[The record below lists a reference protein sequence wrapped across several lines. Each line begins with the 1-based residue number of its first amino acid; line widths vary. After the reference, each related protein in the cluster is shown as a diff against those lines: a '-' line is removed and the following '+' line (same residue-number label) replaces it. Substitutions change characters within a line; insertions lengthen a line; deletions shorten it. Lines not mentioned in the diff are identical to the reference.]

1 MFDSVFTGSLP
12 DQNLPYEEIVRKYG
26 SIKNAYKMAAQ
37 YYARAY
43 NKSGIKYDTQSSI
56 NPNESEFD
64 EICRNWDMFQ
74 GLQQTTMFQFLN
86 QVLEED
92 GEDIIDTA
100 IPIQPGQE
108 SAAIF
113 LFLQGMFLGVASN
126 ADPTVVVMNQ
136 EIKNKITSKLKMV
149 EMKRLFAEQMKM
161 IEKAAEGSFNVPAD
175 PSEGTEKVVKAVYN
189 SFGSGLQLYAGK
201 LYDYIRA
208 NSATTSDMLRSF
220 TNQMIGR
227 KAVLHCTDDGFVD
240 VVQPEYY
247 ASVYGKDHDY
257 GRYDIARMFVQTM
270 HKDEVLSKYAG
281 WLTEDEK
288 SQIAS
293 GSFADSEI
301 FQNYMRGYG
310 YELYNPTTNFMTGV
324 TVYYKSTI
332 DSGYIFKEDLEGN
345 KYIKKLRNGSKRK
358 GIEVQVLRKATIWS
372 NMFVVDY
379 GIAKTIED
387 PNQFG
392 NKLFPLMCFQPNTYR
407 GINQCLADRMMW
419 KQQQL
424 DAIDNKITE
433 MYSMDL
439 GTIIAMN
446 GAKFDN
452 GLTPSRV
459 YNILRKNKVIV
470 TKKSPDLNDPTNR
483 EPLLQREDVS
493 LMRDIQSYINIKES
507 FKNELK
513 EIANVNNVTMGT
525 PTSYVGLKTQ
535 QNSSALAS
543 NSIQYTIVGTLQ
555 LWADAGSFALENLR
569 KRVVNDPENPI
580 FQNLLGEKGIQ
591 LIIDAKDVPFSQW
604 LLYISHQDVIDPARK
619 ERMLR
624 AMDML
629 MQSGAVDWRD
639 WLEVEDAKTIS
650 QLKDYT
656 NFAVAKKQYM
666 AQMQQ
671 MAAEQAKQQQVET
684 MANAQLQGKV
694 MDNDA
699 KLQAQNQT
707 NATRLAD
714 TALRETGDV
723 NAAGAILEG
732 AQGAGMQTA
741 PQEQMM

>member
-37 YYARAY
+37 YYARSY
-43 NKSGIKYDTQSSI
+43 NKSGIRYDTQSSV
-56 NPNESEFD
+56 NPNQSEFD
-64 EICRNWDMFQ
+64 EICRNWDMFH
-74 GLQQTTMFQFLN
+74 GLQKTTMFQFLN
-86 QVLEED
+86 QVLDDD
-92 GEDIIDTA
+92 GDDIIETA

-136 EIKNKITSKLKMV
+136 DMKNKITTKLKMV

-161 IEKAAEGSFNVPAD
+161 IEESAGGQFNIPAD
-175 PSEGTEKVVKAVYN
+175 PSEGTERVLKAVYN
-189 SFGSGLQLYAGK
+189 SFGTGLQLYAGK

-208 NSATTSDMLRSF
+208 NSATTSDMLRAF
-220 TNQMIGR
+220 TNQMVGR
-227 KAVLHCTDDGFVD
+227 RSVLHVLENGMIE

-247 ASVYGKDHDY
+247 ASVYAKDHDY
-257 GRYDIARMFVQTM
+257 GRYDIARMVVQTM
-270 HKDEVLSKYAG
+270 HKDEVISKYSE
-281 WLTEDEK
+281 WLTDDEK
-288 SQIAS
+288 AQINS

-301 FQNYMRGYG
+301 FQNYLRGYG

-332 DSGYIFKEDLEGN
+332 DSGYISKEDMDGN

-379 GIAKTIED
+379 GIAKTIDD

-392 NKLFPLMCFQPNTYR
+392 NKLFPLLCFQPNTYR

-439 GTIIAMN
+439 GTILAMN

-452 GLTPSRV
+452 GLTPSKV
-459 YNILRKNKVIV
+459 YNILRRNKVIV

-483 EPLLQREDVS
+483 EPLIQREDVS
-493 LMRDIQSYINIKES
+493 LMRDIQNYIEIKRS
-507 FKNELK
+507 FQVEL
-513 EIANVNNVTMGT
+513 ERIANVNNVTMGT

-535 QNSSALAS
+535 QNSASLAS
-543 NSIQYTIVGTLQ
+543 NSVQYSIVGTLQ
-555 LWADAGSFALENLR
+555 LWADAGSMALENLR
-569 KRVVNDPENPI
+569 KRVIDDPENPI
-580 FQNLLGEKGIQ
+580 FQNLLGEKGVQ
-591 LIIDAKDVPFSQW
+591 LIIDSKDIPFSEW
-604 LLYISHQDVIDPARK
+604 MLYISHQDVIDPVRK

-656 NFAVAKKQYM
+656 NFAVAKKEFM
-666 AQMQQ
+666 ARMQQ
-671 MAAEQAKQQQVET
+671 MEAQAAKQQQVET
-684 MANAQLQGKV
+684 MAAAQLEGKA
-694 MDNDA
+694 MDNEA
-699 KLQAQNQT
+699 MLEESVMSNKT
-707 NATRLAD
+707 KIAD
-714 TALRETGDV
+714 TALKQTGDP
-723 NAAGAILEG
+723 NAAAAVI
-732 AQGAGMQTA
+732 AG
-741 PQEQMM
+741 

>member
-37 YYARAY
+37 YYARSY
-43 NKSGIKYDTQSSI
+43 NKSGIRYDTQSSV
-56 NPNESEFD
+56 NPNQSEFD
-64 EICRNWDMFQ
+64 EICRNWDMFH
-74 GLQQTTMFQFLN
+74 GLQKTTMFQFLN
-86 QVLEED
+86 QVLDDD
-92 GEDIIDTA
+92 GDDIIETA

-136 EIKNKITSKLKMV
+136 DMKNKITTKLKMV

-161 IEKAAEGSFNVPAD
+161 IEESAGGQFNIPAD
-175 PSEGTEKVVKAVYN
+175 PSEGTERVLKAVYN
-189 SFGSGLQLYAGK
+189 SFGTGLQLYAGK

-208 NSATTSDMLRSF
+208 NSATTSDMLRAF
-220 TNQMIGR
+220 TNQMVGR
-227 KAVLHCTDDGFVD
+227 RSVLHVLENGMIE

-247 ASVYGKDHDY
+247 ASVYAKDHDY
-257 GRYDIARMFVQTM
+257 GRYDIARMVVQTM
-270 HKDEVLSKYAG
+270 HKDEVISKYSE
-281 WLTEDEK
+281 WLTDDEK
-288 SQIAS
+288 AQINS

-301 FQNYMRGYG
+301 FQNYLRGYG

-332 DSGYIFKEDLEGN
+332 DSGYISKEDMEGN

-379 GIAKTIED
+379 GIAKTIDD

-392 NKLFPLMCFQPNTYR
+392 NKLFPLLCFQPNTYR

-439 GTIIAMN
+439 GTILAMN

-452 GLTPSRV
+452 GLTPSKV
-459 YNILRKNKVIV
+459 YNILRRNKVIV

-483 EPLLQREDVS
+483 EPLIQREDVS
-493 LMRDIQSYINIKES
+493 LMRDIQNYIEIKRS
-507 FKNELK
+507 FQVEL
-513 EIANVNNVTMGT
+513 ERIANVNNVTMGT

-535 QNSSALAS
+535 QNSASLAS
-543 NSIQYTIVGTLQ
+543 NSVQYSIVGTLQ
-555 LWADAGSFALENLR
+555 LWADAGSMALENLR
-569 KRVVNDPENPI
+569 KRVIDDPENPI
-580 FQNLLGEKGIQ
+580 FQNLLGEKGVQ
-591 LIIDAKDVPFSQW
+591 LIIDSKDIPFSEW
-604 LLYISHQDVIDPARK
+604 MLYISHQDVIDPVRK

-629 MQSGAVDWRD
+629 MQAGAVDWRD

-656 NFAVAKKQYM
+656 NFAVAKKEFM
-666 AQMQQ
+666 ARMQQ
-671 MAAEQAKQQQVET
+671 MEAQAAKQQQVET
-684 MANAQLQGKV
+684 MAGAQLEGKA
-694 MDNDA
+694 MDNEAMLEESAMSNKA
-699 KLQAQNQT
+699 KI
-707 NATRLAD
+707 AD
-714 TALRETGDV
+714 TALKQTGDP
-723 NAAGAILEG
+723 NAAA
-732 AQGAGMQTA
+732 AVMAG
-741 PQEQMM
+741 

>member
-37 YYARAY
+37 YYARSY
-43 NKSGIKYDTQSSI
+43 NKSGIRYDTQSSV
-56 NPNESEFD
+56 NPNQSEFD
-64 EICRNWDMFQ
+64 EICRNWDMFH
-74 GLQQTTMFQFLN
+74 GLQKTTMFQFLN
-86 QVLEED
+86 QVLDDD
-92 GEDIIDTA
+92 GDDIIETA

-136 EIKNKITSKLKMV
+136 DMKNKITTKLKMV

-161 IEKAAEGSFNVPAD
+161 IEESAGGQFNIPAD
-175 PSEGTEKVVKAVYN
+175 PSEGTERVLKAVYN
-189 SFGSGLQLYAGK
+189 SFGTGLQLYAGK

-208 NSATTSDMLRSF
+208 NSATTSDMLRAF
-220 TNQMIGR
+220 TNQMVGR
-227 KAVLHCTDDGFVD
+227 RSVLHVLENGMIE

-247 ASVYGKDHDY
+247 ASVYAKDHDY
-257 GRYDIARMFVQTM
+257 GRYDIARMVVQTM
-270 HKDEVLSKYAG
+270 HKDEVISKYSE
-281 WLTEDEK
+281 WLSDDEK
-288 SQIAS
+288 AQINS

-301 FQNYMRGYG
+301 FQNYLRGYG

-332 DSGYIFKEDLEGN
+332 DSGYISKEDMDGN

-379 GIAKTIED
+379 GIAKTIDD

-392 NKLFPLMCFQPNTYR
+392 NKLFPLLCFQPNTYR

-439 GTIIAMN
+439 GTILAMN

-452 GLTPSRV
+452 GLTPSKV
-459 YNILRKNKVIV
+459 YNILRRNKVIV

-483 EPLLQREDVS
+483 EPLIQREDVS
-493 LMRDIQSYINIKES
+493 LMRDIQNYIEIKRS
-507 FKNELK
+507 FQVEL
-513 EIANVNNVTMGT
+513 ERIANVNNVTMGT

-535 QNSSALAS
+535 QNSASLAS
-543 NSIQYTIVGTLQ
+543 NSVQYSIVGTLQ
-555 LWADAGSFALENLR
+555 LWADAGSMALENLR
-569 KRVVNDPENPI
+569 KRVIDDPENPI
-580 FQNLLGEKGIQ
+580 FQNLLGEKGVQ
-591 LIIDAKDVPFSQW
+591 LIIDSKDIPFSEW
-604 LLYISHQDVIDPARK
+604 MLYISHQDVIDPVRK

-656 NFAVAKKQYM
+656 NFAVAKKEFM
-666 AQMQQ
+666 ARMQQ
-671 MAAEQAKQQQVET
+671 MEAQAAKQQQVET
-684 MANAQLQGKV
+684 MAAAQLEGKA
-694 MDNDA
+694 MDNEA
-699 KLQAQNQT
+699 MLEESVMSNKT
-707 NATRLAD
+707 KIAD
-714 TALRETGDV
+714 TALKQTGDP
-723 NAAGAILEG
+723 NAAAAVI
-732 AQGAGMQTA
+732 AG
-741 PQEQMM
+741 